1 VKILH
6 VITGLYT
13 GGAETMLAKLI
24 ERMPASI
31 GESAVISLTGG
42 GPIAERIAAL
52 GTPVTFLG
60 MRRGRLSVFGFIR
73 LVQAMR
79 RLKPDLVQTWMYHAN
94 LTAGLAAKLAGRPPV
109 IWGIRQS
116 DLDPRISKWSTRA
129 VARLGACFSRL
140 LPVKIVCCAENA
152 RDVHAAMGY
161 CRDRMIVIA
170 NGFDL
175 DKFRPNPDAR
185 FALCCELGLPDSA
198 TLIAMPARFDP
209 QKDHQS
215 LLQAAKRLRVEMPRA
230 HFILCG
236 DGINSNNDTLTGW
249 ISDLGLDGAIHLLG
263 PRNDMPNIMAA
274 CDVVVSSSAFGE
286 GFSNT
291 LGEAMAAATPC
302 VTTDVGDSRLI
313 VGDTGRIVPP
323 RDPQALAGA
332 LGDVLRLSDSE
343 RHALG
348 LRARER
354 IAEHYSLDAISAQY
368 ATLYRDTT
376 RARV

>member
-1 VKILH
+1 MKILH

-13 GGAETMLAKLI
+13 GGAEIMLAKLI
-24 ERMPASI
+24 ERMPAAP

-52 GTPVTFLG
+52 GTPVTCLG
-60 MRRGRLSVFGFIR
+60 MRRGRLSLLGFIH

-79 RLKPDLVQTWMYHAN
+79 RLKPDLVQAWMYHAN

-116 DLDPRISKWSTRA
+116 DLDPRVSKWSTRL
-129 VARLGACFSRL
+129 VARLGAVFSRI
-140 LPVKIVCCAENA
+140 LPAKIICCAENA

-175 DKFRPNPDAR
+175 DRFRPNPDAHA
-185 FALCCELGLPDSA
+185 ALCRELGLPA
-198 TLIAMPARFDP
+198 AAALIAMPARFDP
-209 QKDHQS
+209 QKDHHT
-215 LLQAAKRLRVEMPRA
+215 LLRAAKLLRGELPMA

-236 DGINSNNDTLTGW
+236 DGVDAANTTLTGW
-249 ISDLGLDGAIHLLG
+249 IADLGLEDAVHLLG
-263 PRNDMPNIMAA
+263 ARGDMPNIMAA
-274 CDVVVSSSAFGE
+274 CDMVVSASAFGE

-291 LGEAMAAATPC
+291 LGEAMAAGTPC
-302 VTTDVGDSRLI
+302 VATDVGDSRMI

-323 RDPQALAGA
+323 RDPRALAGA
-332 LGDVLRLSDSE
+332 LGEILRLPATE
-343 RHALG
+343 RRALG
-348 LRARER
+348 AQARAR
-354 IAEHYSLDAISAQY
+354 IAAQYSLAAISAQY
-368 ATLYRDTT
+368 AIIYRDTIT
-376 RARV
+376 ARV